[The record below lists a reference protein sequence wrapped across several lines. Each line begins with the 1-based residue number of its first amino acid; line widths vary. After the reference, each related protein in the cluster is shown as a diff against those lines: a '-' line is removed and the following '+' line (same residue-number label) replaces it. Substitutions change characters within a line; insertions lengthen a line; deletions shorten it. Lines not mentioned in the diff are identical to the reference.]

1 MSQNLPVNGFK
12 WVEDLSEF
20 DESFIKNYN
29 EESDEGYFP
38 GAYVWYPKS
47 VHNFQNDLLFLPQRM
62 KVEKIGKLVAN
73 LRDKKRM
80 FFTCKK

>member
-1 MSQNLPVNGFK
+1 MSQKLPVNGFK

-38 GAYVWYPKS
+38 GTYVWYPKS
-47 VHNFQNDLLFLPQRM
+47 VHNFQNGLLFLPQRM
-62 KVEKIGKLVAN
+62 KVEKIGKLVVN
-73 LRDKKRM
+73 LRDKKRI
-80 FFTCKK
+80 FFTYKK